1 MGSWIGM
8 IKDVRVL
15 VNVQLSDGSV
25 VQLEDGVADELE
37 DPADDRDEVRLASG
51 PAYGSV
57 V

>member
-1 MGSWIGM
+1 M

-51 PAYGSV
+51 PGHGSV